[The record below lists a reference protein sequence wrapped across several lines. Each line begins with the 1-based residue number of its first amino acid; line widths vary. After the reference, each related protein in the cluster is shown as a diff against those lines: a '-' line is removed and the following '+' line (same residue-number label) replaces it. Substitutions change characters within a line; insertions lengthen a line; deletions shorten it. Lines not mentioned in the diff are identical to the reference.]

1 MFTNKESPRRGYGDC
16 LQMNNSILD
25 SGATCYITPHIL
37 DDIPGSLLETY
48 KCIEVADGHF
58 VTE

>member
-1 MFTNKESPRRGYGDC
+1 
-16 LQMNNSILD
+16 MNNSILD